1 MLIVVLVGIGAAV
14 VLRSHRPKGVEV
26 LGPVALPGLLG
37 LVLIP
42 VIARGGICSS
52 LFRTPGG
59 LVVEVERCFACCAV
73 GVIAQREDRAGV
85 VTDEGGSRIVSVG
98 VVVRYI
104 PPAPTRTGSSCGAS
118 LLAKTPPK
126 TRAATIS
133 ARHSPA
139 PRIVARAFTDN
150 LVVRWI
156 LRTSTSTTKKRT
168 ACSIRLQTPIA

>member
-1 MLIVVLVGIGAAV
+1 MLIVVLVEIGAAV

-85 VTDEGGSRIVSVG
+85 VTDEGGSRIVRVG
-98 VVVRYI
+98 MVVRYI
-104 PPAPTRTGSSCGAS
+104 PGPYQN
-118 LLAKTPPK
+118 
-126 TRAATIS
+126 
-133 ARHSPA
+133 
-139 PRIVARAFTDN
+139 RI
-150 LVVRWI
+150 I
-156 LRTSTSTTKKRT
+156 LRSIFASENT
-168 ACSIRLQTPIA
+168 AEDKGGHYQR